1 MNIQQQYTLRTCV
14 KMIRNVPPDQRPMAS
29 LKIAKSQAHFLSV
42 SHQKAILKKKMF
54 SSNREQIGDSSLDLK
69 CFPRVFIP
77 IITTSTCVYTDAHL
91 ITNKSQTRTIQEA
104 SVFNY

>member
-42 SHQKAILKKKMF
+42 SHQKAILKKK
-54 SSNREQIGDSSLDLK
+54 N
-69 CFPRVFIP
+69 VF
-77 IITTSTCVYTDAHL
+77 
-91 ITNKSQTRTIQEA
+91 Q
-104 SVFNY
+104 